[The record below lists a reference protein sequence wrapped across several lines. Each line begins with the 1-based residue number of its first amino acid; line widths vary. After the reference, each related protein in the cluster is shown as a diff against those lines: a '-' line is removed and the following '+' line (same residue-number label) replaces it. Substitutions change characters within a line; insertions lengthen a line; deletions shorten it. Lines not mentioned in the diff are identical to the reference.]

1 MDNFMLALNTV
12 APLFL
17 LMMLG
22 YFLKRIGLLTD
33 VIIGPLNK
41 LVFSVFL
48 STSLFN
54 NIYTTKLEDAWN
66 GRAVL
71 FVVICVLAVFALLW
85 LIIPR
90 IEKDKRKAS
99 VMMQSIY
106 RSNIIILGLP
116 IAAEL
121 CGAENTGL
129 MSIVIAIVVPIYN
142 VLSVFIFGFM
152 DAERPPIKK
161 TLLDIAKNPLIIG
174 SVLGVLFLVCGIRLP
189 YMLEKTVSNI
199 ASITT
204 PLALIVLGGF
214 FDFKKLGGNVKQLVI
229 ALSGRLVIVPLIC
242 MSIAI
247 ALGFRGSD
255 LIAMLAAFAAPSA
268 VTSFTMA
275 KQMKGDAD
283 LAAQIV
289 VLGTLFSIVTI
300 FLWIFLLKQ
309 LGLF

>member
-1 MDNFMLALNTV
+1 MENFMLALNTV

-22 YFLKRIGLLTD
+22 YVLKKIGLLKQEL
-33 VIIGPLNK
+33 IGPLNK

-54 NIYTTKLEDAWN
+54 NIYSTKLEEAWN
-66 GRAVL
+66 ARAVI
-71 FVVICVLAVFALLW
+71 FTVTCVLVVFALLW

-90 IEKDKRKAS
+90 IEKDKSKAS

-116 IAAEL
+116 IVAEL

-129 MSIVIAIVVPIYN
+129 MSILIAIIVPIYN

-152 DAERPPIKK
+152 DKQRPSIGK
-161 TLLDIAKNPLIIG
+161 TLLDIVKNPLIIG
-174 SVLGVLFLVCGIRLP
+174 SLLGVIFLALGIKLP
-189 YMLEKTVSNI
+189 YMFEKTISNI

-204 PLALIVLGGF
+204 PLALIVLGAF
-214 FDFKKLGGNVKQLVI
+214 FDFKKMRGNVKQLII

-247 ALGFRGSD
+247 AMGFRGSD
-255 LIAMLAAFAAPSA
+255 LIAMLASFAAPSA

-275 KQMKGDAD
+275 KQMNGDAD

-289 VLGTLFSIVTI
+289 VLGTLFSILTI
-300 FLWIFLLKQ
+300 FLWIFSLKQ
-309 LGLF
+309 FGMF

>member
-161 TLLDIAKNPLIIG
+161 TLIDIAKNPLIIG
-174 SVLGVLFLVCGIRLP
+174 SVLGVLFLACGIKLP
-189 YMLEKTVSNI
+189 YMFEKTVSNI

-275 KQMKGDAD
+275 KQMNGDAD

-300 FLWIFLLKQ
+300 FLWIFSLKQ

>member
-33 VIIGPLNK
+33 AIIGPLNK
-41 LVFSVFL
+41 LVFNVFL

-161 TLLDIAKNPLIIG
+161 TLIDIAKNPLIIG
-174 SVLGVLFLVCGIRLP
+174 SVLGVIFLACGIKLP
-189 YMLEKTVSNI
+189 YMFEKTVSNI

-300 FLWIFLLKQ
+300 FLWIFSLKQ

>member
-1 MDNFMLALNTV
+1 MENFMLALNTV

-22 YFLKRIGLLTD
+22 YVLKKIGLLKQEL
-33 VIIGPLNK
+33 IGPLNK

-54 NIYTTKLEDAWN
+54 NIYSTKLEEAWN
-66 GRAVL
+66 ARAVI
-71 FVVICVLAVFALLW
+71 FTVTCVLVVFSLLW

-90 IEKDKRKAS
+90 IEKDKSKAS

-116 IAAEL
+116 IVAEL

-129 MSIVIAIVVPIYN
+129 MSILIAIIVPIYN

-152 DAERPPIKK
+152 DKQRPSIGK

-174 SVLGVLFLVCGIRLP
+174 SLLGVIFLALGIKLP
-189 YMLEKTVSNI
+189 YMFEKTISNI

-204 PLALIVLGGF
+204 PLALIVLGAF
-214 FDFKKLGGNVKQLVI
+214 FDFKKLSGNVKQLII

-247 ALGFRGSD
+247 AMGFRGSD
-255 LIAMLAAFAAPSA
+255 LIAMLASFAAPSA

-275 KQMKGDAD
+275 KQMNGDAD

-289 VLGTLFSIVTI
+289 VLGTLFSILTI
-300 FLWIFLLKQ
+300 FLWIFSLKQ
-309 LGLF
+309 FGMF

>member
-1 MDNFMLALNTV
+1 MENFMLALNTV

-22 YFLKRIGLLTD
+22 YVLKKIGLLKQEL
-33 VIIGPLNK
+33 IGPLNK

-54 NIYTTKLEDAWN
+54 NIYSTKLEEAWN
-66 GRAVL
+66 ARAVI
-71 FVVICVLAVFALLW
+71 FTVTCVLVVFALLW

-90 IEKDKRKAS
+90 IEKDKSKAS

-116 IAAEL
+116 IVAEL

-129 MSIVIAIVVPIYN
+129 MSILIAIIVPIYN

-152 DAERPPIKK
+152 DKQRPSIGK

-174 SVLGVLFLVCGIRLP
+174 SLLGVIFLALGIKLP
-189 YMLEKTVSNI
+189 YMFEKTISNI

-204 PLALIVLGGF
+204 PLALIVLGAF
-214 FDFKKLGGNVKQLVI
+214 FDFKKLSGNVKQLII

-247 ALGFRGSD
+247 AMGFRGGD
-255 LIAMLAAFAAPSA
+255 LIAMLASFAAPSA

-275 KQMKGDAD
+275 KQMNGDAD

-289 VLGTLFSIVTI
+289 VLGTLFSILTI
-300 FLWIFLLKQ
+300 FLWIFSLKQ
-309 LGLF
+309 FGMF

>member
-1 MDNFMLALNTV
+1 MENFMLALNTV

-22 YFLKRIGLLTD
+22 YVLKKIGLLKQEL
-33 VIIGPLNK
+33 IGPLNK

-54 NIYTTKLEDAWN
+54 NIYSTKLEEAWN
-66 GRAVL
+66 ARAVI
-71 FVVICVLAVFALLW
+71 FAVTCVLVVFALLW

-90 IEKDKRKAS
+90 IEKDKSKAS

-116 IAAEL
+116 IVAEL

-129 MSIVIAIVVPIYN
+129 MSILIAIIVPIYN

-152 DAERPPIKK
+152 DKQRPSIGK

-174 SVLGVLFLVCGIRLP
+174 SLLGVIFLALGIKLP
-189 YMLEKTVSNI
+189 YMFEKTISNV

-204 PLALIVLGGF
+204 PLALIVLGAF
-214 FDFKKLGGNVKQLVI
+214 FDFKKLSGNVKQLII

-247 ALGFRGSD
+247 AMGFRGGD
-255 LIAMLAAFAAPSA
+255 LIAMLASFAAPSA

-275 KQMKGDAD
+275 KQMNGDAD

-289 VLGTLFSIVTI
+289 VLGTLFSILTI
-300 FLWIFLLKQ
+300 FLWIFSLKQ
-309 LGLF
+309 FGMF

>member
-1 MDNFMLALNTV
+1 MENFMLALNTV

-22 YFLKRIGLLTD
+22 FFLKKIGLLKQEL
-33 VIIGPLNK
+33 IGPLNK

-54 NIYTTKLEDAWN
+54 NIYSTKLEEAWN
-66 GRAVL
+66 ARAVI
-71 FVVICVLAVFALLW
+71 FTVTCVLVVFALLW

-90 IEKDKRKAS
+90 IEKDKSKAS

-116 IAAEL
+116 IVAEL

-129 MSIVIAIVVPIYN
+129 MSILIAIIVPIYN

-152 DAERPPIKK
+152 DKQRPSIGK

-174 SVLGVLFLVCGIRLP
+174 SLLGVIFLALGIKLP
-189 YMLEKTVSNI
+189 YMFEKTISNV

-204 PLALIVLGGF
+204 PLALIVLGAF
-214 FDFKKLGGNVKQLVI
+214 FDFKKLSGNVKQLII

-247 ALGFRGSD
+247 AMGFRGSD
-255 LIAMLAAFAAPSA
+255 LIAMLASFAAPSA

-275 KQMKGDAD
+275 KQMNGDAD

-289 VLGTLFSIVTI
+289 VLGTLFSILTI
-300 FLWIFLLKQ
+300 FLWIFSLKQ
-309 LGLF
+309 FGMF

>member
-1 MDNFMLALNTV
+1 M
-12 APLFL
+12 
-17 LMMLG
+17 
-22 YFLKRIGLLTD
+22 R
-33 VIIGPLNK
+33 
-41 LVFSVFL
+41 
-48 STSLFN
+48 
-54 NIYTTKLEDAWN
+54 
-66 GRAVL
+66 
-71 FVVICVLAVFALLW
+71 
-85 LIIPR
+85 
-90 IEKDKRKAS
+90 
-99 VMMQSIY
+99 
-106 RSNIIILGLP
+106 
-116 IAAEL
+116 
-121 CGAENTGL
+121 
-129 MSIVIAIVVPIYN
+129 
-142 VLSVFIFGFM
+142 
-152 DAERPPIKK
+152 
-161 TLLDIAKNPLIIG
+161 
-174 SVLGVLFLVCGIRLP
+174 
-189 YMLEKTVSNI
+189 
-199 ASITT
+199 
-204 PLALIVLGGF
+204 ALIVLGGF